1 MSMYHRCYVE
11 WVEQIGGD
19 VGDITQVQSFDT
31 EREARSFFNALA
43 DGSRVICLRDDE
55 GVIVRSA
62 FPVLMVA

>member
-1 MSMYHRCYVE
+1 MSMYYRCYVE

-31 EREARSFFNALA
+31 ERAARMFFNELA
-43 DGSRVICLRDDE
+43 DGSRVICLRDDV